1 MNRQQ
6 IKFESKTALEGNRLM
21 FLLAI
26 LVVGAV
32 TGTGIGAILT
42 PILAAGLF
50 LIGKVLLL
58 EKKFNFELI
67 IEYFKDLNHALKL
80 VGAYL
85 LFSLIVMVGFMLFII
100 PGIIFSYQY
109 AQVMYILA
117 EDKEIGIWDA
127 FVKSREMM
135 KGYKFDLFIFQL
147 SFIGHIIL
155 GIITIGIYFFY
166 AMPYIQLSYY
176 NYYLHL
182 KNKDVSYEAVVNA

>member
-21 FLLAI
+21 FLLALLI
-26 LVVGAV
+26 VGAV
-32 TGTGIGAILT
+32 TSTGIGAIIA

-85 LFSLIVMVGFMLFII
+85 LYTLIVMLGFMLFII

-109 AQVMYILA
+109 SQVMYILS

-127 FVKSREMM
+127 FIKSREMM
-135 KGYKFDLFIFQL
+135 KGYKFDLFVFQL

-155 GIITIGIYFFY
+155 GIITFGIYMLY
-166 AMPYIQLSYY
+166 AMPYIQLSNY

-182 KNKDVSYEAVVNA
+182 KNKDVSYEAVVTA